1 MAYGSKGF
9 ACFTY
14 ESQSQFGASMIYANG
29 SKLSNY
35 YYVQEVFN
43 ELKDWEHVYM
53 TFDWEGT
60 MTKKGTAT
68 GNGVCSGH
76 LDALTQSLA
85 SHERISSIETSY
97 DLLVGTFKDAN
108 NNDGFL
114 ITSYTDPYYEI
125 ENTVKVTFNDASKA
139 LVYKNGELQT
149 NYNKKSCYVLED
161 GVLEMKLE
169 AGDYLFVVP
178 VK

>member
-1 MAYGSKGF
+1 M
-9 ACFTY
+9 
-14 ESQSQFGASMIYANG
+14 YANG
-29 SKLSNY
+29 SKLSND

-53 TFDWEGT
+53 AFDWVGT
-60 MTKKGTAT
+60 MTKKGAAT

-76 LDALTQSLA
+76 LDKLTQSLT
-85 SHERISSIETSY
+85 SHERISSIETDY
-97 DLLVGTFKDAN
+97 DLLVGKFKDAD

-114 ITSYTDPYYEI
+114 ITSYVDPFYYKEI

-139 LVYKNGELQT
+139 IIYKNGELQT

-161 GVLEMKLE
+161 GVLEMTLE